1 MNAILQLAQAHPVY
15 AGAIAAAVLVALY
28 FLLNIKSAATKDAER
43 RISQLQD
50 DGRDR
55 YRGSRPLR

>member
-1 MNAILQLAQAHPVY
+1 MNAIVQFAQAHPVY
-15 AGAIAAAVLVALY
+15 AGAIVAAVLVGLY
-28 FLLNIKSAATKDAER
+28 FLLNIKSTATRDAER

-55 YRGSRPLR
+55 YRGQRPLR